1 MVELKGVSKKFD
13 TILFEDFNIIFEKGK
28 TTVLLGNS
36 GCGKTALI
44 NILLGFLKPDKGYAD
59 LGGAERVSVVFQENR
74 LINSINVLN
83 NLLCVNN
90 DDKLCKEVLEKLNLK
105 DSLLKY
111 PEELSGGMKRRVAL
125 ARAIVY
131 GGDLFIMD
139 EPFNGIDIIL
149 KERLM
154 PMVKS
159 VLHGK
164 TAVLITH
171 EIQEAV
177 NMGDNIVILG
187 GRPMK
192 ILKIIENKNNVNDV
206 SYIENLL
213 KNTECDF

>member
-111 PEELSGGMKRRVAL
+111 P
-125 ARAIVY
+125 
-131 GGDLFIMD
+131 
-139 EPFNGIDIIL
+139 
-149 KERLM
+149 
-154 PMVKS
+154 
-159 VLHGK
+159 
-164 TAVLITH
+164 
-171 EIQEAV
+171 
-177 NMGDNIVILG
+177 
-187 GRPMK
+187 
-192 ILKIIENKNNVNDV
+192 
-206 SYIENLL
+206 
-213 KNTECDF
+213 